1 MMLQAYRATEF
12 LLHKKTARF
21 ITGSFYGLNY
31 SATGAPTGH
40 SPAHAPH
47 SKHLSASITNLSSPS
62 AIHSAGHTAAHAPHE
77 MQSSLII

>member
-1 MMLQAYRATEF
+1 MMIQAYRATEF

-47 SKHLSASITNLSSPS
+47 
-62 AIHSAGHTAAHAPHE
+62 E
-77 MQSSLII
+77 MQSSLIIYAI